1 MTHAKAYSYFIRN
14 TAFWYT
20 DSPLWTPK
28 TDNQKRFIERQVML
42 AVNTYPL
49 WYDGAGMH
57 ELLGIAKAS
66 LDGSF
71 ATKTDRQALAE
82 YFLNKLDYASNPGKS
97 GAGAMYG
104 GSYSY
109 SRTDTNQPIEAI
121 HRACKAEIESKWQR
135 PQMSDEQ
142 VAEMLLADNLE
153 PEYMDL
159 LTHDVHKTFGIRL

>member
-1 MTHAKAYSYFIRN
+1 
-14 TAFWYT
+14 
-20 DSPLWTPK
+20 
-28 TDNQKRFIERQVML
+28 
-42 AVNTYPL
+42 
-49 WYDGAGMH
+49 MH

-82 YFLNKLDYASNPGKS
+82 YFLNKLGYASNPGKA
-97 GAGAMYG
+97 GAGGMYG
-104 GSYSY
+104 GSYTY

-121 HRACKAEIESKWQR
+121 HRACRGEIESRWQR